1 MLFFSSE
8 VYPQLFLRVDDTII
22 SIIEAKVIENPSP
35 RLAMDVLGQCFEDR
49 RSHRVYKCVEEV
61 EIVKKPE
68 DQTTDFGGDELWAM
82 SEDDIK
88 DELLALPGQYKGHD
102 GETITLKSE
111 DFYVE
116 KREVH
121 YGRKDKNPVS
131 QMRFL
136 ESKAD
141 QTNLTKP
148 MAQLP
153 LAVKIENLPMNTP
166 RAFLRR
172 TIRFFSRDRK
182 KDELLSH
189 LFQK

>member
-22 SIIEAKVIENPSP
+22 SIIEAKVIENPSS
-35 RLAMDVLGQCFEDR
+35 RMDVLWQCFEDR
-49 RSHRVYKCVEEV
+49 RSHRVYKCVAEV

-102 GETITLKSE
+102 GEPITLKSE
-111 DFYVE
+111 DFDVE

-141 QTNLTKP
+141 QANLTKP
-148 MAQLP
+148 IAQLP

-182 KDELLSH
+182 KEKDELLSH
-189 LFQK
+189 KFQE